1 MNFRKNRGY
10 VATDASIAVIVL
22 LIIIPTITGI
32 VFNINQTNNK
42 IDRKTQALNIAV
54 NTIEASKSLSFQN
67 LSKENIIKQLNDAK
81 IYANTIDNEGTLAV
95 TNNSYK
101 INITVVSK
109 ETTKKSVTAKVEYKS
124 GNKTENIELTTSIS
138 QN

>member
-1 MNFRKNRGY
+1 MNFRKNKGY
-10 VATDASIAVIVL
+10 VATDASIAVIAL

-32 VFNINQTNNK
+32 IFNINQTNNK

-54 NTIEASKSLSFQN
+54 NTIEASKSLSFEN
-67 LSKENIIKQLNDAK
+67 LRKENIIKQLNDTIYGNK
-81 IYANTIDNEGTLAV
+81 INDEGILEV
-95 TNNSYK
+95 GNNSYQ
-101 INITVVSK
+101 ITITVVNN
-109 ETTKKSVTAKVEYKS
+109 EDTKKNVTSKVEYRS